1 MGMLSLKGD
10 ETPQEVIAFSYGLEE
25 GLQKFYAASAS
36 LAIDPEVVRIL
47 SSLAEIE
54 VKHKDRL
61 FELYLAIESNP
72 QDREAFEAEINSEMT
87 EGGFNP
93 EKLLEQNLPT
103 FKSAAD
109 VLNFAM
115 MLEAQAMDLY
125 MRYADK
131 CEDQKVK
138 AVFFKMA
145 DEEKAHLKSLGDLQE
160 KLANR

>member
-25 GLQKFYAASAS
+25 GLQKFYAASAC

-145 DEEKAHLKSLGDLQE
+145 DEEKAHLKSLGDLLGKQ
-160 KLANR
+160 

>member
-1 MGMLSLKGD
+1 MLSLKGD

-25 GLQKFYAASAS
+25 GLQKFYAASAC

-93 EKLLEQNLPT
+93 QKLLEQNLPT

-138 AVFFKMA
+138 AVLFKMA